1 MWTKTL
7 KARTNLH
14 QTVLN
19 RSIKALETANLIK
32 QIKSIKF
39 PGRKIYMLYELN
51 PGEEV
56 TGGPWFSEGEL
67 DVDFIE
73 LIGGL
78 ITEYVK
84 NASWREGPKPP
95 KPLLPVPASTRNNSS
110 NKKQPQAVAP
120 NVTNDTNDPTTPTP
134 PPLATYPHSLPAL
147 SSRGRILVPHP
158 PSYQGYPTASKILD
172 WIDSKGVI
180 QGKDLT
186 ITDLTHLLDVLVF
199 DKRLE
204 RMGKRSSANAT
215 SESSSEDN
223 DDDVEVEH
231 ADDDEAAVIDGD
243 AEDARAKTRSP
254 PAPTPDAPDDMYRW
268 VRVPGGEDGERGP
281 GNGFSETPCSRC
293 PVFRLCE
300 EGGPVDARSCG
311 YFDEWLA
318 V

>member
-19 RSIKALETANLIK
+19 RCIKGLETASLIK

-39 PGRKIYMLYELN
+39 PGRKIYMLYDLN

-84 NASWREGPKPP
+84 DNSWREGPKAP
-95 KPLLPVPASTRNNSS
+95 KPSS
-110 NKKQPQAVAP
+110 ARVKKQPQQPQQAEQP
-120 NVTNDTNDPTTPTP
+120 QQENT
-134 PPLATYPHSLPAL
+134 LETYPSSQPAL
-147 SSRGRILVPHP
+147 SHRGRILVPYP
-158 PSYQGYPTASKILD
+158 PSYQDYPTATDILD
-172 WIDSKGVI
+172 WIDSKGVV
-180 QGKDLT
+180 QGKDLAL
-186 ITDLTHLLDVLVF
+186 TDLTHLLDVLVF
-199 DKRLE
+199 DNRLE
-204 RMGKRSSANAT
+204 RMGKRSAANP
-215 SESSSEDN
+215 SSPSPSSDEPENDSQDEEMNNASDDHN
-223 DDDVEVEH
+223 DDPRRRSSTS
-231 ADDDEAAVIDGD
+231 
-243 AEDARAKTRSP
+243 RAKSKTKT
-254 PAPTPDAPDDMYRW
+254 PAPQDPGDMYRW
-268 VRVPGGEDGERGP
+268 VRVPGAEDIERGP
-281 GNGFSETPCSRC
+281 GNGFSESPCSRC

-311 YFDEWLA
+311 YFEDWLA

>member
-19 RSIKALETANLIK
+19 RSIKNLETAALIK

-78 ITEYVK
+78 ITEHVK
-84 NASWREGPKPP
+84 GLSWREGPKPSKAP
-95 KPLLPVPASTRNNSS
+95 P
-110 NKKQPQAVAP
+110 KKQ
-120 NVTNDTNDPTTPTP
+120 
-134 PPLATYPHSLPAL
+134 LATIDTPFPSLLTFPHSARAI
-147 SSRGRILVPHP
+147 SSRGRILVPQP
-158 PSYQGYPTASKILD
+158 PHYQDYPTASDILD
-172 WIDSKGVI
+172 WIDSKAII
-180 QGKDLT
+180 QGKDLSL
-186 ITDLTHLLDVLVF
+186 TDLIHLLDMLVF
-199 DKRLE
+199 DGRLE
-204 RMGKRSSANAT
+204 RMGKRSSNNNNNNT
-215 SESSSEDN
+215 SDASSDED
-223 DDDVEVEH
+223 
-231 ADDDEAAVIDGD
+231 D
-243 AEDARAKTRSP
+243 AEVLPDIQDIDSDGELIDNRKKTRT
-254 PAPTPDAPDDMYRW
+254 PTARKSKTPLAQDPGDMYRW
-268 VRVPGGEDGERGP
+268 IHIPSDEDGEERRGP
-281 GNGFSETPCSRC
+281 GNGISETPCSRC

-311 YFDEWLA
+311 YFGEWLE